1 MEMIFGQLCFT
12 ESQNNSLP
20 QLRVHLM
27 SALECVVHCE
37 GVGVKKKNKKKNKRK
52 VQNVLHVQF
61 QTEYSTMLGNYFIQY
76 YLCKKKRKKVRYTVI
91 CSLTVK
97 ILGQII
103 IDALRL

>member
-37 GVGVKKKNKKKNKRK
+37 GVGVKNKFKKIKRK

-61 QTEYSTMLGNYFIQY
+61 QTQYSTMLGNYFIQ
-76 YLCKKKRKKVRYTVI
+76 
-91 CSLTVK
+91 
-97 ILGQII
+97 
-103 IDALRL
+103 